1 MSKKRNLI
9 MYVGL
14 MVSLVGVVLY
24 DPLGFLF
31 NGAGLLAI
39 GLGLACTLFGYNYK
53 RSNWSK
59 TMIGQSILW
68 ATAILITAI
77 SDSKE
82 LTIFLLAILG
92 TCSTLFTRKK
102 LNEIERRKL
111 WMLKH

>member
-53 RSNWSK
+53 RSN
-59 TMIGQSILW
+59 
-68 ATAILITAI
+68 
-77 SDSKE
+77 
-82 LTIFLLAILG
+82 
-92 TCSTLFTRKK
+92 
-102 LNEIERRKL
+102 
-111 WMLKH
+111 

>member
-1 MSKKRNLI
+1 MNKKRNLI

-14 MVSLVGVVLY
+14 MVGLVGVVLY

-31 NGAGLLAI
+31 NGAGLI
-39 GLGLACTLFGYNYK
+39 IIGMGLGFLIFGYNYK
-53 RSNWSK
+53 RSNWSN

-77 SDSKE
+77 SESKE
-82 LTIFLLAILG
+82 FTIFLLVILG
-92 TCSTLFTRKK
+92 TCSTLLLRKK

-111 WMLKH
+111 WM